1 MMRSHVAIRL
11 ISALLMV
18 AHADAASAQTFMD
31 KTKRDEGIRV
41 PQGDADMAAAFRK
54 AKATL
59 KDFLEIVR
67 SERPSVASY
76 SVKIALRE
84 GNVAEY
90 VWISPF
96 IERNGNFIG
105 IVNSTIRAVRNV
117 KAGQK
122 ITFHESEIVDWLY
135 RENGKMIGNFTV
147 CALLKRES
155 PEQSAA
161 FRKEHG
167 LDCSD

>member
-1 MMRSHVAIRL
+1 MGSHFVKRL
-11 ISALLMV
+11 VFALLLT
-18 AHADAASAQTFMD
+18 AYADAASAQTFMD

-41 PQGDADMAAAFRK
+41 PQGDVDMAAAFRK

-67 SERPSVASY
+67 ADRPSVTSY

-96 IERNGNFIG
+96 VERNGNFIG
-105 IVNSTIRAVRNV
+105 LVNSTLRAVRKV
-117 KAGQK
+117 KSGQK
-122 ITFHESEIVDWLY
+122 ITFHESEVVDWLY

-147 CALLKRES
+147 CALLKREP
-155 PEQSAA
+155 PEQAAA

>member
-1 MMRSHVAIRL
+1 MWSHFVKRL
-11 ISALLMV
+11 AFALLM
-18 AHADAASAQTFMD
+18 AAYADEASAQTFMD

-41 PQGDADMAAAFRK
+41 SQGDADMAAAFRK

-67 SERPSVASY
+67 ADRPSVTSY

-96 IERNGNFIG
+96 VERNGNFIG
-105 IVNSTIRAVRNV
+105 LVNSTLRAVRNV
-117 KAGQK
+117 KSGQK
-122 ITFHESEIVDWLY
+122 ITFRESEVVDWLY

-147 CALLKRES
+147 CALLKREP
-155 PEQSAA
+155 PEQAAA